1 LVTRNGEEYI
11 NVKNV
16 EWNIDAQNCSV
27 QFNNLFG
34 GDKVLGKPI

>member
-1 LVTRNGEEYI
+1 LVTRNGEQYM
-11 NVKNV
+11 NVQNI
-16 EWNIDAQNCSV
+16 EWNIDAQNSSV